1 MKRMAFVVVG
11 AFFLSS
17 CMAAGAVPW
26 NMQNYAGISWWRVTP
41 SSDCEEGVPICYR
54 LDVIDGKEKADIT
67 FDIERLPGGGF
78 HIKYSAKGVAAFRGQ
93 EIRGEVETAV
103 AAEIAKVLP
112 SITEAIIKAVIKG
125 IKPLP

>member
-1 MKRMAFVVVG
+1 MKRTVFIVVG

-54 LDVIDGKEKADIT
+54 LDVVDGKEKADIT

-78 HIKYSAKGVAAFRGQ
+78 HIKYSAKGVAAFRAH
-93 EIRGEVETAV
+93 EIRAELEEEVAKQTGRMLPEMVRAAV
-103 AAEIAKVLP
+103 EAA
-112 SITEAIIKAVIKG
+112 IKG